1 MRRTGKRRSAS
12 ARSEFRGQDSAF
24 GEEVRSG
31 CVEATRERGRLFPA
45 DFGSA
50 TASFATSAVRDF
62 EAERDL
68 RLPVGVASATA
79 SLATSADFAADRDL
93 RPRVGVAWEP

>member
-12 ARSEFRGQDSAF
+12 ARSEFRDQDSAV

-31 CVEATRERGRLFPA
+31 CGEETRERGRLFVA
-45 DFGSA
+45 GLGSA
-50 TASFATSAVRDF
+50 AASFPLSAVRDF

-68 RLPVGVASATA
+68 RFLAGDGAATA
-79 SLATSADFAADRDL
+79 SLATFADFDAVRDRL
-93 RPRVGVAWEP
+93 RVGFASEP